1 MTALAFSGNL
11 NFNPMKDNIQLPDGT
26 HFHFAP
32 PQGPALPEKGYE
44 RTLQFYD
51 EPPVG
56 GSSVDLAVDPN
67 SSRIQLI
74 KPFEAWSGKGEQDLT
89 MLIKVRGK
97 CTTDHI
103 SAAGPWYKYRGH
115 LQNISQNLLIGAIND
130 ENGKPNCIRNVDTG
144 EFGTVPATA
153 EYYRD
158 TNRKWAILA
167 GDNYGEG
174 SSREAA
180 ALSPRYMGGFAVI
193 ARSMARIH
201 ETNLKK
207 QGLLP
212 LFFRDPADYDKI
224 LPGAQLRL
232 TNLQALAPG
241 SPVYLTYTNA
251 GQEHIQIELFHS
263 LTDHQITWFKA
274 GSALNTLRPKD

>member
-97 CTTDHI
+97 C
-103 SAAGPWYKYRGH
+103 SECK
-115 LQNISQNLLIGAIND
+115 LLL
-130 ENGKPNCIRNVDTG
+130 
-144 EFGTVPATA
+144 
-153 EYYRD
+153 
-158 TNRKWAILA
+158 NRSK
-167 GDNYGEG
+167 
-174 SSREAA
+174 
-180 ALSPRYMGGFAVI
+180 
-193 ARSMARIH
+193 
-201 ETNLKK
+201 
-207 QGLLP
+207 
-212 LFFRDPADYDKI
+212 
-224 LPGAQLRL
+224 
-232 TNLQALAPG
+232 PG
-241 SPVYLTYTNA
+241 SLTRLDLV
-251 GQEHIQIELFHS
+251 G
-263 LTDHQITWFKA
+263 
-274 GSALNTLRPKD
+274 